1 MLKYLFTLLLLLTAG
16 LSFGQGWE
24 HLYGGGGSDAAN
36 DLAATPDGGYIL
48 AGSYSNFKLFLVKV
62 DPDGD
67 EQWVKTYTAN
77 GTPNANA
84 VISSRDTGIVTAGYL
99 KNSKR
104 DIYLF
109 KTDAYGAKKWSKT
122 FGSPSS
128 DEEAFDLLELSDGSL
143 IVVGSGGIN
152 NNLIILKTDAQGNQ
166 IWYQTYGLASEK
178 EQGYGITLMSNGD
191 LVAVGAKNESLGYV
205 LRVDGATG
213 NQIWEHTYDFNTT
226 GFDII
231 KDVVATPEGDLLLA
245 GFSNSTGLI
254 AKVDGSGDNIIWSKI
269 ISGPDP
275 RFNGIALANDG
286 GFFVSGLK
294 NNSSNTNGVLVINR
308 FDPDGTQLWEAVAG
322 KGGPAEGYRVLATPD
337 GGAITA
343 GISLTDI
350 TGLESRAYLVKSDAF
365 GQILSSYIKGSI
377 FWDKVSLN
385 NQLDPGEPGLGG
397 WIAVVSNPNNPLD
410 SLFIVSRDD
419 GSFQVAVNP
428 GTYNIT
434 LYRTSD
440 YWQSN
445 QVTVEVP
452 VGEDTVI
459 ANVPVRTAFDCPRN
473 QVDVA
478 TPILR
483 RCVENIFTVRYCNTG
498 TTPSQGTYVEVTL
511 DPFLTVT
518 GSSAPYTQTG
528 DVLRFNVGNVNTG
541 DCGNFTFNA
550 FLDCNSTLSGQTHC
564 VSAHIYPD
572 TFCNIGTWDRSIVE
586 AIAKCDGDSVR
597 MYLKNKGIGNM
608 SVESDFVIAED
619 VIMLVRP
626 DNPLKFKL
634 NAGEIDTVWAH
645 AKTGSTYRIIANQ
658 TPGYPGFSRP
668 TAAVEGCKSDTSMS
682 NPSLGFYTMF
692 PEDDKD
698 AFVSAH
704 CQESVESDFNPIL
717 FKRGH
722 PKGYDVP
729 HYVSPQT
736 DLEFLIQFLNTGMDT
751 VQQIIVRDTLS
762 AALNPASIVPGASSH
777 PYQFSVYGNN
787 IVEFIITDA
796 NLLPQGTESEGFVKF
811 RVAQRPNLP
820 CNTEILNTAEITFDF
835 NAPKFTN
842 ETFHTVCNPDSF
854 LILATKDLQ
863 WKGADLRIYPNPFEE
878 SALIEVQGVQ
888 SNSFEL
894 SLYDTQG
901 RLLSNQVYAQPTF
914 RLYRH
919 QIPAGIIFYRLTSH
933 GKPVATGKLIAK

>member
-1 MLKYLFTLLLLLTAG
+1 MQKYLFTLLFLLIAG

-24 HLYGGGGSDAAN
+24 HLYGGGGADAAT

-48 AGSYSNFKLFLVKV
+48 AGSYGNYKLLLVKV

-67 EQWVKTYTAN
+67 EQWIKSYSAN
-77 GTPNANA
+77 GAPYANA
-84 VISSRDTGIVTAGYL
+84 VICSRDTGIVAAGYL
-99 KNSKR
+99 NNSKK

-109 KTDAYGAKKWSKT
+109 KADAYGVKKWSKT
-122 FGSPSS
+122 FGTSGSN
-128 DEEAFDLLELSDGSL
+128 EEASDLLELPDGNL
-143 IVVGSGGIN
+143 IVLGFGGPN

-178 EQGYGITLMSNGD
+178 EQGYGITLMPNGD
-191 LVAVGAKNESLGYV
+191 LVAVGAKNESLGYA
-205 LRVDGATG
+205 LRIDGATG
-213 NQIWEHTYDFNTT
+213 NQIWARTYDFNPT
-226 GFDII
+226 GYEII
-231 KDVVATPEGDLLLA
+231 RDVKATPDGNLLVA
-245 GFSNSTGLI
+245 GSNPSSAFV
-254 AKVDGSGDNIIWSKI
+254 AKIDGSGNVIWSKI
-269 ISGPDP
+269 ISGSGLNY
-275 RFNGIALANDG
+275 NGIALANDG
-286 GFFVSGLK
+286 GFFVTGSK
-294 NNSSNTNGVLVINR
+294 DSTASNGVLVIGR
-308 FDPDGTQLWEAVAG
+308 FSADSTKLWEAVAG
-322 KGGPAEGYRVLATPD
+322 NKGGPAVGYRVLATTD
-337 GGAITA
+337 GGAIAA
-343 GISLTDI
+343 GLSLPNI
-350 TGLESRAYLVKSDAF
+350 LGNESRAYLVKSDAS
-365 GQILSSYIKGSI
+365 GHILSSYIKGSI
-377 FWDKVSLN
+377 FWDKVNLN
-385 NQLDPGEPGLGG
+385 NQLDPNEPGLGG

-410 SLFIVSRDD
+410 SLFIVSRED
-419 GSFQVAVNP
+419 GSFQIAVNP
-428 GTYNIT
+428 GTYKIT

-445 QVTVEVP
+445 PLTVEVP
-452 VGEDTVI
+452 AGNDTTVI

-483 RCVENIFTVRYCNTG
+483 RCTDNIYTVRYCNTG
-498 TTPSQGTYVEVTL
+498 TTPSQGTYVEVKL
-511 DPFLTVT
+511 DSFLTIT
-518 GSSAPYTQTG
+518 GSSAPYTQNG
-528 DVLRFNVGNVNTG
+528 NILRFNVGTVNTG

-550 FLDCNSTLSGQTHC
+550 FLDCNNTLSGQTHC

-586 AIAKCDGDSVR
+586 AIGKCDGDSVR
-597 MYLKNKGIGNM
+597 MYLKNRGIGAM

-619 VIMLVRP
+619 VLMLVRP
-626 DNPLKFKL
+626 DNPLKSPKL
-634 NAGEIDTVWAH
+634 DVGEIAPVWAH
-645 AKTGSTYRIIANQ
+645 AKTGSTYRIIATQ

-668 TAAVEGCKSDTSMS
+668 TAAVEGCNSDTSTT
-682 NPSLGFYTMF
+682 SLGFYTMF

-698 AFVSAH
+698 AFVSAN

-722 PKGYDVP
+722 PKGYGVP

-736 DLEFLIQFLNTGMDT
+736 DLDFLIQFRNTGTDT

-762 AALNPASIVPGASSH
+762 AALNPASIEPGASSH

-787 IVEFIITDA
+787 IVEFIITNA
-796 NLLPQGTESEGFVKF
+796 NLLPQGAESEGFVKF

-820 CNTEILNTAEITFDF
+820 CHTDILNTAEITFDF

-842 ETFHTVCNPDSF
+842 ETFHTVCDEETY
-854 LILATKDLQ
+854 LILATKNLQ
-863 WKGADLRIYPNPFEE
+863 WYGADLRIYPNPFEE
-878 SALIEVQGVQ
+878 STLIEVQGVQ

-901 RLLSNQVYAQPTF
+901 RLLSNQVYSQPTF

-919 QIPAGIIFYRLTSH
+919 QIPAGIIFYRLTAQ
-933 GKPVATGKLIAK
+933 GKPVATGKLIAE